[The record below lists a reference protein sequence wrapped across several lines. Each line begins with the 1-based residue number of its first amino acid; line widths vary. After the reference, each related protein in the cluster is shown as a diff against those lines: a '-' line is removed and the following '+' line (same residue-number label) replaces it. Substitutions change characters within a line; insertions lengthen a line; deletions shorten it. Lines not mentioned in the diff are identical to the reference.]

1 MDTKSQIQ
9 QVYVAYVENKCKKP
23 ERFEVFSDHLNT
35 LDIELKDVYHSLTR
49 IERDIV
55 LGTFTEAIRRLEN
68 EPEYLEFSTREKVL
82 ACYYT
87 WLEELGEIREFLKI
101 LSKHS
106 LVTLA
111 TERFLKTVEPVFKL
125 YIEDLLDEGS
135 DTGEIA
141 GRKIV
146 ESRYPLM
153 LWYNTR
159 FIIQFWLHDES
170 DEFERTDAAIEKAV
184 NFAFDLL
191 APNLIDSGFDFFK
204 FLIGK

>member
-1 MDTKSQIQ
+1 MDTKAQIQ
-9 QVYVAYVENKCKKP
+9 QAYRAYVEDKCKKP
-23 ERFEVFSDHLNT
+23 ERFEVFSEHLHA
-35 LDIELKDVYHSLTR
+35 LDIELNGEYHSLTR

-55 LGTFTEAIRRLEN
+55 LGTFTETIQRLEN

-82 ACYYT
+82 ACYFT

-101 LSKHS
+101 IGNHILISLS
-106 LVTLA
+106 
-111 TERFLKTVEPVFKL
+111 TERFLKSVEPVFKM
-125 YIEDLLDEGS
+125 YIEDLLNEGS

-146 ESRYPLM
+146 ESRYPAM
-153 LWYNTR
+153 LWYNSR

-170 DEFERTDAAIEKAV
+170 EDFERTDAAIEKAV
-184 NFAFDLL
+184 NFVFDLL
-191 APNLIDSGFDFFK
+191 APNLLDSGFDFLK

>member
-1 MDTKSQIQ
+1 MDTKAQIQ
-9 QVYVAYVENKCKKP
+9 QAYVAFVQNKCKKP
-23 ERFEVFSDHLNT
+23 ERFEVFSDYLKST
-35 LDIELKDVYHSLTR
+35 DIELNGEYHSLTR
-49 IERDIV
+49 IERDVV
-55 LGTFTEAIRRLEN
+55 LGTFTETVSRLEN

-82 ACYYT
+82 ACYFT

-111 TERFLKTVEPVFKL
+111 TERFLKEVEPIFKL
-125 YIEDLLDEGS
+125 YIEDLLNEGS

-141 GRKIV
+141 GRQII
-146 ESRYPLM
+146 ESRYPTM

-170 DEFERTDAAIEKAV
+170 DDFERTDAAIEKAV
-184 NFAFDLL
+184 NFVFDLL